1 MPSPTQL
8 TLKALRSL
16 GWHAQVVERYIAPI
30 KIRKD
35 LFGFIDILSF
45 DGFEARLPSPNSR
58 GVLGVQACRGKHV
71 EDRWRKAKDLME
83 FADWISSPYRRFQ
96 IWGWRKMG
104 ARGKRKT
111 WKGRIREWS
120 KSDGLTEREYVKR
133 MIL

>member
-1 MPSPTQL
+1 
-8 TLKALRSL
+8 
-16 GWHAQVVERYIAPI
+16 VERYIAPI
-30 KIRKD
+30 KRRVD
-35 LFGFIDILSF
+35 LFGFIDIISF
-45 DGFEARLPSPNSR
+45 DGAIRIQQPEFQ
-58 GVLGVQACRGKHV
+58 GVLGINACIGKHV
-71 EDRWRKAKDLME
+71 EDHWRKTKDLME

-120 KSDGLTEREYVKR
+120 KSDGLVEREYVEG